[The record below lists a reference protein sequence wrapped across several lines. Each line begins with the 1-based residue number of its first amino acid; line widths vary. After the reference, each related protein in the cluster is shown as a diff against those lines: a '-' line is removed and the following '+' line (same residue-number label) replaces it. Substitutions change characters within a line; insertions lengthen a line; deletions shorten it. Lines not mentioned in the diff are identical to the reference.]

1 MSRKQTSS
9 ISPQIAKAIH
19 KQSKDSDSSS
29 SEKRYG
35 KFWKPNEDSLLME
48 LHIRHNGNWK
58 LIAEGIPGRNLS
70 QCQQRWKRINP
81 NKWTDFED
89 QEVLRLVNEHGRNW
103 KLIEGLMEG
112 RSSKQIR
119 ERFLNNL
126 DPEIN
131 REKFTLQEDQI
142 ILEQY
147 RIYGPK
153 WSEIAKMLNRRP
165 ENQVKN
171 RFYSYIKRVHM
182 LDERSD
188 DEDNDRSMESEP
200 EQPQKIVPNSTLNV
214 SQPIY
219 QPLETIQSLKE
230 EHDNTK
236 NDSLLINQ
244 TPSHRIQPSINLIQD
259 SFDSKQFGGMEE
271 QDNSPFYQHRKI
283 LDYSPINFQYYQHQP
298 NFDMIQEDMKE
309 LKCQIESINIEH
321 PN

>member
-1 MSRKQTSS
+1 
-9 ISPQIAKAIH
+9 
-19 KQSKDSDSSS
+19 
-29 SEKRYG
+29 
-35 KFWKPNEDSLLME
+35 
-48 LHIRHNGNWK
+48 
-58 LIAEGIPGRNLS
+58 
-70 QCQQRWKRINP
+70 
-81 NKWTDFED
+81 
-89 QEVLRLVNEHGRNW
+89 
-103 KLIEGLMEG
+103 MEG

-131 REKFTLQEDQI
+131 REKFTIQEDQI

-188 DEDNDRSMESEP
+188 DDEDDRSMESEP
-200 EQPQKIVPNSTLNV
+200 EQPQKLVPKSKLNV

-219 QPLETIQSLKE
+219 QPLDTIQSLKE

-259 SFDSKQFGGMEE
+259 SFDSKQFGGIEE
-271 QDNSPFYQHRKI
+271 QDVSPFNQHRKI
-283 LDYSPINFQYYQHQP
+283 LEYSPINFQYAHHQP
-298 NFDMIQEDMKE
+298 NFDMIQEDIKE

-321 PN
+321 PI

>member
-1 MSRKQTSS
+1 
-9 ISPQIAKAIH
+9 
-19 KQSKDSDSSS
+19 
-29 SEKRYG
+29 
-35 KFWKPNEDSLLME
+35 
-48 LHIRHNGNWK
+48 
-58 LIAEGIPGRNLS
+58 
-70 QCQQRWKRINP
+70 
-81 NKWTDFED
+81 
-89 QEVLRLVNEHGRNW
+89 
-103 KLIEGLMEG
+103 MEG

-131 REKFTLQEDQI
+131 KEKFTLQEDQI

-188 DEDNDRSMESEP
+188 DDDNDRSMESEQ
-200 EQPQKIVPNSTLNV
+200 EQPLKIVQNTMLNV

-259 SFDSKQFGGMEE
+259 SFDSKQFGGIDE
-271 QDNSPFYQHRKI
+271 QDISPFNQHRKI
-283 LDYSPINFQYYQHQP
+283 LEYSPINFQYAHHQP
-298 NFDMIQEDMKE
+298 NFDMIQEEMKE

-321 PN
+321 PI